1 MYRLITYRIK
11 STLNRISPYKY
22 LCNHHQLKCTAFYS
36 QTVTESIPTDLPII
50 NATTINPLINPTI
63 GNTSNTQSQ
72 TISNAQNP
80 LIDPTISNASHSND
94 TASSFPLLLCDS
106 QELRESL
113 LNSDLSQQQSDAL
126 LITIEQMLQESTLQL
141 NSTGSQRLL
150 QQEEADSILRAI
162 TLAQKKHLMTLTLR
176 LGQLEAN
183 GRESREGNAEAV
195 AKLASAVQEV
205 ATACRLDCNVAMAG
219 LRAERNE
226 EAQQVELF
234 VQRNTGH
241 FQGFLGGFRGRLEG
255 IKLRSFSMFASLMI
269 GFFGV
274 SIIERILSKE
284 RMEQHQQYNKMRSE

>member
-1 MYRLITYRIK
+1 
-11 STLNRISPYKY
+11 
-22 LCNHHQLKCTAFYS
+22 
-36 QTVTESIPTDLPII
+36 
-50 NATTINPLINPTI
+50 
-63 GNTSNTQSQ
+63 
-72 TISNAQNP
+72 
-80 LIDPTISNASHSND
+80 
-94 TASSFPLLLCDS
+94 
-106 QELRESL
+106 
-113 LNSDLSQQQSDAL
+113 
-126 LITIEQMLQESTLQL
+126 
-141 NSTGSQRLL
+141 
-150 QQEEADSILRAI
+150 
-162 TLAQKKHLMTLTLR
+162 MTLTLR

-284 RMEQHQQYNKMRSE
+284 RMEQQTHRIRSE